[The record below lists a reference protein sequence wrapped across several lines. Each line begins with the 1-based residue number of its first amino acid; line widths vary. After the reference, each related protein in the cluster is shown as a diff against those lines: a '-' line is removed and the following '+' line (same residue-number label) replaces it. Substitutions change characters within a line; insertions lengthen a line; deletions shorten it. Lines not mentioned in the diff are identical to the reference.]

1 MKRALGLIAA
11 AVTLGILAGCSGD
24 DAELWPSLEASDPAG
39 EEQQQSQTQSAQQQ
53 PGGPLQLNTGVFEP
67 SGVTPGQ
74 PTGTAVGQKVQNLRG
89 DLQRLQSQVAEENRL
104 LQDYRATARQIAR
117 DYNQLVS
124 GINARLQ
131 TGTTPGNPELVS
143 QWNQAQGE
151 LSQVATSINNMNA
164 LAANTAATASLSS
177 FLLESV
183 RATYGLQGAVD
194 EDHRQLAVL
203 EDETNQTA
211 VLIERLLTELTED
224 IQRQSAYLNFERSEL
239 TALSVAIRNGE
250 FFAGSL
256 GNRAYGIAAPAPA
269 GGGAGL
275 VGRAQP
281 LVVIRFDE
289 PNVDYE
295 PALYG
300 AVNQALQARPNAGFD
315 VVGVAAGAGGQGEVA
330 LAGNRAVRN
339 AEQVVRSLTNMG
351 LPADRVSVSSTRN
364 PGSSVNEVHVYL
376 R

>member
-1 MKRALGLIAA
+1 MKRVSGLIAA
-11 AVTLGILAGCSGD
+11 AAALAILTGCAGD
-24 DAELWPSLEASDPAG
+24 DAELWPSLEATDPAG
-39 EEQQQSQTQSAQQQ
+39 EAPSGEAQAT
-53 PGGPLQLNTGVFEP
+53 GGPLQLNTGTFEP
-67 SGVTPGQ
+67 GGVTPGQ
-74 PTGTAVGQKVQNLRG
+74 PTGTAVGEKVQNLRG

-104 LQDYRATARQIAR
+104 LQRYRQAAIENARS
-117 DYNQLVS
+117 YNQLVS
-124 GINARLQ
+124 TINARLQ
-131 TGTTPGNPELVS
+131 TGTTPGNPELV
-143 QWNQAQGE
+143 QRWQQAQQE
-151 LSQVATSINNMNA
+151 LAQVATSINNMNA
-164 LAANTAATASLSS
+164 LAANTAATASLSE

-224 IQRQSAYLNFERSEL
+224 VQRQTAYLNFERSDL

-256 GNRAYGIAAPAPA
+256 GNRAYGIAAPPPP
-269 GGGAGL
+269 GGAAGL

-281 LVVIRFDE
+281 LVVIRFDQAG
-289 PNVDYE
+289 VDYE

-315 VVGVAAGAGGQGEVA
+315 VVGVAAGAGGQGQAA
-330 LAGNRAVRN
+330 LAGNRSVRN
-339 AEQVVRSLTNMG
+339 AEQVVRSLTEMG
-351 LPADRVSVSSTRN
+351 LPADRVSLSRTQN
-364 PGSSVNEVHVYL
+364 PAAAVNEVHVYL

>member
-1 MKRALGLIAA
+1 MKRASGLIAA
-11 AVTLGILAGCSGD
+11 AAALAILTACSADEG
-24 DAELWPSLEASDPAG
+24 ELWPSLEATDPVA
-39 EEQQQSQTQSAQQQ
+39 EAQ
-53 PGGPLQLNTGVFEP
+53 PADDGGPLQLNTGVFEP
-67 SGVTPGQ
+67 AGVTPGQ
-74 PTGTAVGQKVQNLRG
+74 PTGTAVGEKVQNLRG

-104 LQDYRATARQIAR
+104 LQQYRQAARQNAQ
-117 DYNQLVS
+117 DYNALVS
-124 GINARLQ
+124 RINARLQ
-131 TGTTPGNPELVS
+131 TGTTPGNPQLVAL
-143 QWNQAQGE
+143 WNQAQQE
-151 LSQVATSINNMNA
+151 LAEVATSINNMNA
-164 LAANTAATASLSS
+164 LASNTAATASLSD

-203 EDETNQTA
+203 EDETNQTT

-224 IQRQSAYLNFERSEL
+224 VQRQSAFLNFERSDL

-256 GNRAYGIAAPAPA
+256 GNRAYGIAAPVPP

-281 LVVIRFDE
+281 LVVIRFDQ

-315 VVGVAAGAGGQGEVA
+315 IVSVAAGAGGQGQVA
-330 LAGNRAVRN
+330 LAGNRSVRN
-339 AEQVVRSLTNMG
+339 AEAVVRSLTDMG
-351 LPADRVSVSSTRN
+351 LPADRISISSTRN
-364 PGSSVNEVHVYL
+364 PAAGVNEVHVYL

>member
-1 MKRALGLIAA
+1 MKRAPGLIAA
-11 AVTLGILAGCSGD
+11 AVALAIVAGCSGD
-24 DAELWPSLEASDPAG
+24 DAELWPSLEATDPSGAG
-39 EEQQQSQTQSAQQQ
+39 QEQAQQQQ
-53 PGGPLQLNTGVFEP
+53 PGGPLQLNTGTFVP
-67 SGVTPGQ
+67 GGVTAGQ
-74 PTGTAVGQKVQNLRG
+74 PTGTAVGQKVQELRG
-89 DLQRLQSQVAEENRL
+89 DLQRLQNQVTEENRL
-104 LQDYRATARQIAR
+104 LQDYRANARETARA
-117 DYNQLVS
+117 YNQLVS

-151 LSQVATSINNMNA
+151 LAQVATSINNMNA

-256 GNRAYGIAAPAPA
+256 GNRAYGFAAPAPI

-289 PNVDYE
+289 PGVDYE

-315 VVGVAAGAGGQGEVA
+315 VVGVAAGAGGQGQVA

-339 AEQVVRSLTNMG
+339 AEAVLRSLTDMG
-351 LPADRVSVSSTRN
+351 LPADRVSLSSTRN